1 MEDQGAKQNT
11 EAKAIVKTP
20 SSSVL
25 EDCRVRVTGW
35 GEDQIALCTLFFPV
49 VYFGVESI
57 GQESSLLGLFSL

>member
-25 EDCRVRVTGW
+25 EDCRVRVTG
-35 GEDQIALCTLFFPV
+35 
-49 VYFGVESI
+49 
-57 GQESSLLGLFSL
+57 